1 MANTSRKRPAPP
13 TTNNNS
19 QSSNVNL
26 PSGIDTLLAKYAKHL
41 KPGQSISV
49 QLIKGPVSS
58 SVDPIAAR
66 KAATKAARA
75 LASSQSSNN
84 NSGVSS
90 GNDTDNDTT
99 NTQPSTVTTVG
110 KGINAPLNF
119 PRLAKFSETVTP
131 PDFIKKLKDGRMY
144 EEEEPLAKVCYL
156 FSVCCVVDSCVSLYV
171 HILCVFLLGYFCTL
185 IKSELRIEKE
195 KNARYVISSKC
206 EVILSIITTYNHL
219 VLDCS
224 RCYIKVITYGG

>member
-1 MANTSRKRPAPP
+1 MANTSRKRPAPTPP
-13 TTNNNS
+13 TTNNNNNN
-19 QSSNVNL
+19 NVNL

-41 KPGQSISV
+41 KPGESISV

-75 LASSQSSNN
+75 LASSQSSTTIN
-84 NSGVSS
+84 NSGISS

-99 NTQPSTVTTVG
+99 TIQQPVG

-131 PDFIKKLKDGRMY
+131 PDFIKGRLKDGRMY
-144 EEEEPLAKVCYL
+144 EEEVPLAKVCL
-156 FSVCCVVDSCVSLYV
+156 LFFSVLFLDV
-171 HILCVFLLGYFCTL
+171 LC
-185 IKSELRIEKE
+185 
-195 KNARYVISSKC
+195 
-206 EVILSIITTYNHL
+206 
-219 VLDCS
+219 
-224 RCYIKVITYGG
+224 

>member
-1 MANTSRKRPAPP
+1 MANTSRKRPAPTPP
-13 TTNNNS
+13 TSNNN
-19 QSSNVNL
+19 NNNNINL

-75 LASSQSSNN
+75 LASSQSSSNN

-90 GNDTDNDTT
+90 GNDTDNDNT
-99 NTQPSTVTTVG
+99 TQPATVIG

-131 PDFIKKLKDGRMY
+131 PDFIKGRLKDGRMY
-144 EEEEPLAKVCYL
+144 EEEVPLAKVCFGCCFVMFSNELCCCFVLL
-156 FSVCCVVDSCVSLYV
+156 F
-171 HILCVFLLGYFCTL
+171 
-185 IKSELRIEKE
+185 
-195 KNARYVISSKC
+195 
-206 EVILSIITTYNHL
+206 
-219 VLDCS
+219 
-224 RCYIKVITYGG
+224 